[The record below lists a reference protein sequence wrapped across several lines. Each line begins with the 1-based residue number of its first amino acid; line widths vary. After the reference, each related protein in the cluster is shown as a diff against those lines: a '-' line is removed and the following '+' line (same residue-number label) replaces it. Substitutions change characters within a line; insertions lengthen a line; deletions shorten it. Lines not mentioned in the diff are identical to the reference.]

1 MRRSTLR
8 QLVIFLSIIS
18 VVAFVVIF
26 ILLRREG
33 MQMAVIQK
41 PFSGPS
47 TTLTWQTLAPGMD
60 RLETSFASTTG
71 AGLIVYRLN
80 PNRFSTYFDHRI
92 PPEHVSV
99 WGAERTTGTALVIN
113 GAYFH
118 EDYLPSGFMRV
129 SGTRIGTRV
138 FDLEKS
144 GAILLHPLRMIDT
157 AKRKL
162 DLMAYPDALQTYPFL
177 INNGVVGIQQDSGK
191 IARRSFLGLDEQGH
205 IYVGVAPYAPL
216 SLYQLAQA
224 LISLPVSWSTVLN
237 LDGGPSTGLFARYG
251 QAEDLYDSYVPVPN
265 TILFTS
271 SPQTK

>member
-1 MRRSTLR
+1 MRRSALR
-8 QLVIFLSIIS
+8 QLVVFLTFVS
-18 VVAFVVIF
+18 VVAFIVIF
-26 ILLRREG
+26 ILVRREG
-33 MQMAVIQK
+33 VRMAVVQK

-47 TTLTWQTLAPGMD
+47 TTFTWQVLAPGMD
-60 RLETSFASTTG
+60 RLETTYASTTG
-71 AGLIVYRLN
+71 AGLILYRLSSA
-80 PNRFSTYFDHRI
+80 RFSTYFDHHL

-99 WGAERTTGTALVIN
+99 WGAEHTTGTALVIN

-129 SGTRIGTRV
+129 SGTRIGTRS

-144 GAILLHPLRMIDT
+144 GVILLHPLRMIDT
-157 AKRKL
+157 AERKL
-162 DLMAYPDALQTYPFL
+162 DLTAYPNALQSYPFL
-177 INNGVVGIQQDSGK
+177 INKGVVAIQQDSGK
-191 IARRSFLGLDEQGH
+191 IARRTFLGLDDQGH

-224 LISLPVSWSTVLN
+224 LAVLPISWSTVLN

-271 SPQTK
+271 SPPSE